1 MLPPIARATTI
12 SAGISILDPECLSV
26 YAQPSSFGLA
36 TWSFS
41 SGNRFRPHRAQLAPC
56 RKNPKPGN
64 PSFSAHSINT
74 SPTLTSWSPDFA
86 GVIALGF
93 KLRQWRLCADRGQV
107 NVPVEPPERR
117 PVKEH
122 VDRAIAFEPG
132 LADFKPASMSSAFA
146 FQSKSCVRRGFRV
159 GHAMW
164 LARLRAWGKVICRL
178 RVIEIVIHL
187 ARGLHVVMPR
197 IHPI

>member
-26 YAQPSSFGLA
+26 YAQPSSFDLA

-41 SGNRFRPHRAQLAPC
+41 SGNRFRPHRAQLAPY

-86 GVIALGF
+86 GVIALLLPGRHCQRINPPYHAPEQPPREMTLGQHQPVVPPVF
-93 KLRQWRLCADRGQV
+93 HQPAAGLHQALLQAAQRPVVNPPRQHQ
-107 NVPVEPPERR
+107 PPPEI
-117 PVKEH
+117 PQV
-122 VDRAIAFEPG
+122 VGNYAQP
-132 LADFKPASMSSAFA
+132 KP
-146 FQSKSCVRRGFRV
+146 
-159 GHAMW
+159 
-164 LARLRAWGKVICRL
+164 
-178 RVIEIVIHL
+178 HL
-187 ARGLHVVMPR
+187 V
-197 IHPI
+197 